1 LNYYP
6 LDRVIESISLLK
18 QADLKLKGV
27 DSGNTGEGQILK
39 EVIFRLMM

>member
-1 LNYYP
+1 

-27 DSGNTGEGQILK
+27 DSGNTSEGQILK